1 MEAKFKD
8 NSCGSCESKDF
19 KTAKRGAANG
29 QVSLPKIF
37 QYSNKNVRGYEKLYR
52 REVDALN
59 IKNRNKGRY
68 RIQK

>member
-8 NSCGSCESKDF
+8 SSCGSCGSKEI
-19 KTAKRGAANG
+19 KTTKCGTANG
-29 QVSLPKIF
+29 QVLLPKIF

-59 IKNRNKGRY
+59 IRKRNKG
-68 RIQK
+68 K